1 MIVFGESILI
11 QWLSYFIFSLILL
24 IVVILH
30 YRDAKRIWI
39 LTANSHLEGHSDL
52 SAFSYKDS
60 LLKKVYK
67 QKPF

>member
-30 YRDAKRIWI
+30 DRDAKRIC
-39 LTANSHLEGHSDL
+39 
-52 SAFSYKDS
+52 KQS
-60 LLKKVYK
+60 LRRPLRLKR
-67 QKPF
+67 F